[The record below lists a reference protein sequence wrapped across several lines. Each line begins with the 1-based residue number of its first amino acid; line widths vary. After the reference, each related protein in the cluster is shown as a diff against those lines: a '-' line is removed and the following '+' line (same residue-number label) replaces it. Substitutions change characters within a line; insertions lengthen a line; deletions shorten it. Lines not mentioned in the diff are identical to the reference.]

1 MRSIPENNLGGL
13 AVIVL
18 ELTKRVE
25 ALEKAIQ
32 ALMENTGESN

>member
-13 AVIVL
+13 AAIVL

-32 ALMENTGESN
+32 ALEKD